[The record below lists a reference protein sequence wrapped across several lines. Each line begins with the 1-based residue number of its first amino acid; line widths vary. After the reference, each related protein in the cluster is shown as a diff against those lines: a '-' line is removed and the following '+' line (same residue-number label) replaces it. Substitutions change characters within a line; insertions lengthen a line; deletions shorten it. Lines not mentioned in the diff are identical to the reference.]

1 LPVAE
6 EEMLSPLAP
15 SSAWGE
21 ERVFSSAAGVGL
33 AALET
38 HQGANTT
45 RAKKPHQGIFSKN
58 RRLRFSAMW
67 AKWSGTHQDRSGSWW
82 KSVLGSPL
90 DANGNTLADAS
101 GKQYT
106 WDFENRLTQAIV
118 PGTNGGTTT
127 FKYDPFGHRIQKSG
141 PLGTTN
147 YLYDGPND
155 IEEVDGTGNGLAR
168 YTDGQR
174 IDEPLAELRSG
185 NTNFYEQD
193 GLGSVVSLSNGTGT
207 LSGTYIYDSF
217 GNLTAS
223 TGTVTNPFRYT
234 GREFDQETGIYYYRA
249 RYYGQNIGRLNSEDP
264 LRFTAGVNFYAYTW
278 NNPANYSDPF
288 GLCPPRV
295 ANHITCDT
303 VLPNGQTVGDWV
315 RQLSNGIN
323 QAAQDASTSTPDGPS
338 PVLTPDLIA
347 QQVYSS
353 TNFRNMFGGPGANYP
368 FLGDVGNFAY
378 GAVSAN
384 IGVPLWG
391 AEMVGGGYSLFKHPS
406 ADWGWPWG
414 MDPSAQVQVPAGYK
428 AKCTK

>member
-1 LPVAE
+1 MPAAAK
-6 EEMLSPLAP
+6 EEMLASPNAE
-15 SSAWGE
+15 GI
-21 ERVFSSAAGVGL
+21 FSLAAGVA
-33 AALET
+33 AALDT
-38 HQGANTT
+38 RDGANAD
-45 RAKKPHQGIFSKN
+45 RGEKSHQGIFSKN
-58 RRLRFSAMW
+58 RRPRIGSTWL
-67 AKWSGTHQDRSGSWW
+67 KWSGTHQDRSLAWSETM
-82 KSVLGSPL
+82 LGP
-90 DANGNTLADAS
+90 T
-101 GKQYT
+101 
-106 WDFENRLTQAIV
+106 I
-118 PGTNGGTTT
+118 
-127 FKYDPFGHRIQKSG
+127 
-141 PLGTTN
+141 